1 MNDVLRIWAWAFGG
15 TTDHEI
21 KYQLLSA
28 YARDLHYIDRQASE
42 ELNLWLHLYE
52 PPKTTL
58 GDQLT
63 INYGEEKTRI

>member
-1 MNDVLRIWAWAFGG
+1 MNDYQRIWAWAFDG
-15 TTDHEI
+15 TTDQEVKFH
-21 KYQLLSA
+21 LLSA
-28 YARDLHYIDRQASE
+28 YARDLYYIDRHASE

-63 INYGEEKTRI
+63 ISYGQEETRI

>member
-1 MNDVLRIWAWAFGG
+1 MNEVYRIWSWAFGG
-15 TTDHEI
+15 TTDQEI

-28 YARDLHYIDRQASE
+28 YARDLHYIDRQAAE